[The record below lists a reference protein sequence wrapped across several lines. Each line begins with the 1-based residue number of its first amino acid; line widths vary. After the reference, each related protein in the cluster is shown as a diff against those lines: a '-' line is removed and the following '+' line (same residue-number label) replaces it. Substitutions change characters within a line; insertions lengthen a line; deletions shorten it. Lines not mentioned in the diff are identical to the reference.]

1 MLYYSAVFISTVFS
15 IALFY
20 LPLHNLW
27 FYYLSYIPSSY
38 FSLCSYHY
46 SGRLLGFV
54 IVWFVFFSINALS
67 LFIFPSVF
75 LSLLFLL
82 CHLYFVLRLLVLF
95 SLLIFTLLYRSQP
108 LSTRIVS
115 PFVVFVPAGDLQQT
129 TGHAEMGVGKNIVV
143 IYLTF

>member
-75 LSLLFLL
+75 LSLLPVFAVSSVFRSSTT
-82 CHLYFVLRLLVLF
+82 CFVFFINFYPPLP
-95 SLLIFTLLYRSQP
+95 FTAFINAYCIPICGVCPSR
-108 LSTRIVS
+108 R
-115 PFVVFVPAGDLQQT
+115 FT
-129 TGHAEMGVGKNIVV
+129 TNDRTCRNGCR
-143 IYLTF
+143 